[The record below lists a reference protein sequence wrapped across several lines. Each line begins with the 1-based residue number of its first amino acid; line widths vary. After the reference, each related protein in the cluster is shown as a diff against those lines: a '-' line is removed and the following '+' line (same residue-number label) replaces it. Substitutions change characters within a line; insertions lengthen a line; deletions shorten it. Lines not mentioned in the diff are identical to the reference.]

1 MQIIVQEDNYT
12 VSRIENYDPYANN
25 IEKSC
30 ISNDRSVIELQPT
43 HYWKQEKI
51 YFKPELSPEVFSW
64 VEPPLHKV
72 YLSEVTKV
80 YDEIVPFKIKYVCL
94 SSLDEPKIET
104 SNYFKS

>member
-43 HYWKQEKI
+43 HYWKQ
-51 YFKPELSPEVFSW
+51 
-64 VEPPLHKV
+64 
-72 YLSEVTKV
+72 
-80 YDEIVPFKIKYVCL
+80 
-94 SSLDEPKIET
+94 
-104 SNYFKS
+104 